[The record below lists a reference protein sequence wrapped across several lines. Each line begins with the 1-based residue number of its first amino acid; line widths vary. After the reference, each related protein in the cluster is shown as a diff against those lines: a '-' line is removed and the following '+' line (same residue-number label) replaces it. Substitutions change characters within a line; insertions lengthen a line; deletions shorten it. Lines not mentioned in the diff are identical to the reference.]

1 MQAPGVRRRR
11 PFTISMKNISEASGP
26 TLIKFYVNH
35 HWVGILTALGFEA
48 DYVKLVVSMATDRS
62 EILTMGKNKKNLL
75 RNHKAQSF
83 HILCVAKYS
92 GPLYQLAPRFH
103 TGHIPGASLFAI
115 GL

>member
-48 DYVKLVVSMATDRS
+48 DYVKLVASMATDRS
-62 EILTMGKNKKNLL
+62 EILTMGKKQKKSSS
-75 RNHKAQSF
+75 KPQ
-83 HILCVAKYS
+83 
-92 GPLYQLAPRFH
+92 GPELSYFVC
-103 TGHIPGASLFAI
+103 SKV
-115 GL
+115 